1 MNIVTPL
8 EKRNPYKH
16 PKVKPTCLGSLVC
29 LCDQLMWRLIL
40 KLIIVELWSHD
51 SLKVGR
57 NSCKPNG
64 LALIVSIVLL
74 QAKFIIIGGCFP
86 TNQWSLL
93 GCHLDHLLNR
103 NYPFLSIS
111 TNLNNNI
118 WLNCWI
124 PWELF
129 HQRFI
134 DPNQITQKHIL
145 VGGKL

>member
-1 MNIVTPL
+1 MSWSRWILPL
-8 EKRNPYKH
+8 EKGNRYKH

-29 LCDQLMWRLIL
+29 LCDQLMWKLFL
-40 KLIIVELWSHD
+40 KLIIVQLWPHD

-57 NSCKPNG
+57 NSCKANW
-64 LALIVSIVLL
+64 LALILF

-93 GCHLDHLLNR
+93 GCHPDHLLNT
-103 NYPFLSIS
+103 NHPFLSIS
-111 TNLNNNI
+111 TNLSDNI
-118 WLNCWI
+118 WLNCWT

-134 DPNQITQKHIL
+134 DPSQITQKNIL
-145 VGGKL
+145 VGAKL